1 MEKDFIQILKESNNL
16 LLKNE
21 AKGIELFKNLKH
33 DKPSLDIFLA
43 NTVAELLTSS
53 KKRIICTSNE
63 QLVKK
68 FSPNKVVGAP
78 VRQVENSIFK
88 TSSKHNALTWDLV
101 KNKYA
106 SIAGNSWQILNFIV
120 IDESNIDILHRTIEE
135 LLRKVQFSQ

>member
-1 MEKDFIQILKESNNL
+1 MQGFVEKLKESDND

-21 AKGIELFKNLKH
+21 AKGIELFRNLKH
-33 DKPSLDIFLA
+33 DKPSLEIFLE
-43 NTVAELLTSS
+43 NSVAEILTSS
-53 KKRIICTSNE
+53 RKILICTSNE

-78 VRQVENSIFK
+78 VKQVQNSIFK
-88 TSSKHNALTWDLV
+88 TSSRHNALTWDLI

-120 IDESNIDILHRTIEE
+120 IDESNVEILHRTIED
-135 LLRKVQFSQ
+135 LLKKVQSSQ

>member
-1 MEKDFIQILKESNNL
+1 MADFIEQLKESNNE

-21 AKGIELFKNLKH
+21 ARGIELFKNLKH
-33 DKPSLDIFLA
+33 DKASLDLFLSNA
-43 NTVAELLTSS
+43 VAEILTSS
-53 KKRIICTSNE
+53 RKRLVCTSNE

-78 VRQVENSIFK
+78 VRQVENSVFK
-88 TSSKHNALTWDLV
+88 TSSKHNALTWDLI

-120 IDESNIDILHRTIEE
+120 IDESNVEMLHRAIED
-135 LLRKVQFSQ
+135 LLKRVRSS